1 MQKRMRQSR
10 RMALLL
16 ALLLLAAAM
25 LPAGAG
31 AASVRF
37 PIQVGFLHVG
47 DSMALFPALS
57 GVSLNELYW
66 ASTDERVVR
75 MDGNRLTAAGEGIA
89 LIGARGG
96 GAWDVCG
103 AVVLPRTLSLS
114 VGERHALPANGL
126 LEYASADSGVAA
138 VDASGAVTA
147 VAAGETLVGVRFGA
161 AYGIV
166 RVTVTGGSQPAP
178 DLPDGSAAAE
188 LDCADETDQI
198 VLVDYEGGSRA
209 TVSFHEKIDGVW
221 TQLYET
227 YGYVG
232 RNGIGK
238 TREGDGKTPSGTYNL
253 SAAFGIQPDPG
264 AAMPYLQVTES
275 HYWCGT
281 SGSEYYNQLVDTRVT
296 DRAPR
301 SGDEVL
307 VEYAGYY
314 DYCLFI
320 DYNAA
325 GEAGLGSCIFLH
337 CIGGGS
343 STSGCIAIP
352 EDAMRQAVRW
362 ARPGAKIVIR

>member
-166 RVTVTGGSQPAP
+166 RVTVTGESQRCLISRTVAP
-178 DLPDGSAAAE
+178 RRSSTAPMRPLDRSLVYYRRIARHGQLPRED
-188 LDCADETDQI
+188 
-198 VLVDYEGGSRA
+198 RRRR
-209 TVSFHEKIDGVW
+209 

-232 RNGIGK
+232 RNGIDK
-238 TREGDGKTPSGTYNL
+238 TREGDGRRP
-253 SAAFGIQPDPG
+253 P
-264 AAMPYLQVTES
+264 
-275 HYWCGT
+275 
-281 SGSEYYNQLVDTRVT
+281 
-296 DRAPR
+296 AP
-301 SGDEVL
+301 
-307 VEYAGYY
+307 
-314 DYCLFI
+314 
-320 DYNAA
+320 
-325 GEAGLGSCIFLH
+325 
-337 CIGGGS
+337 
-343 STSGCIAIP
+343 TT
-352 EDAMRQAVRW
+352 
-362 ARPGAKIVIR
+362 

>member
-1 MQKRMRQSR
+1 MQKRMRLSR
-10 RMALLL
+10 RLALLL
-16 ALLLLAAAM
+16 ALLTLAAA
-25 LPAGAG
+25 LPAGAS

-37 PIQVGFLHVG
+37 PIQVGFLYVG

-264 AAMPYLQVTES
+264 AAMPYLQVMES

-314 DYCLFI
+314 D
-320 DYNAA
+320 
-325 GEAGLGSCIFLH
+325 
-337 CIGGGS
+337 
-343 STSGCIAIP
+343 
-352 EDAMRQAVRW
+352 
-362 ARPGAKIVIR
+362 